1 MDIRFLIEQ
10 LDEINRRD
18 FMKAAG
24 GGLAGAA
31 VGGYFAGANVS
42 PNSSNS
48 TPKPTTQPTKPAQ
61 PIDPRKPWLYNG
73 MTDQMTGESK
83 GGKARVWSENGEA
96 LLEVYFGPNT
106 KDIVFI
112 EVKNKVINFGVDG
125 TSVRIK
131 AGGKVINAHLDRPT
145 SGAYDYGGIHE
156 EWYPGLIKRI
166 FAGGE
171 IKVEVPLFREGPKIY
186 IWNVQPF
193 NPDDPWGI
201 KASKKEQPE
210 KPIEEASDEAIA
222 RIVELS
228 KDKK

>member
-10 LDEINRRD
+10 LDEITRRG
-18 FMKAAG
+18 FLTGLGAAG
-24 GGLAGAA
+24 AGYML
-31 VGGYFAGANVS
+31 GKNDDDT
-42 PNSSNS
+42 N
-48 TPKPTTQPTKPAQ
+48 TEKPKTEPKVEPSKPA
-61 PIDPRKPWLYNG
+61 PPADPRNPWIYNR

-83 GGKARVWSENGEA
+83 GGKAKAWSENGEA
-96 LLEVYFGPNT
+96 ILEVYFGPNT
-106 KDIVFI
+106 KEIVFI
-112 EVKNKVINFGVDG
+112 EVKNKIINFKVDG

-131 AGGKVINAHLDRPT
+131 AGGKVIGAHLGRPT

-156 EWYPGLIKRI
+156 QDNPGLIKRI

-171 IKVEVPLFREGPKIY
+171 IKVEVPLYREGSKIY
-186 IWNVQPF
+186 TWNVKPF

-201 KASKKEQPE
+201 KASKKAPSEE
-210 KPIEEASDEAIA
+210 PIEEASDEAIA

>member
-18 FMKAAG
+18 FMKAAA

-31 VGGYFAGANVS
+31 VGGYFAGAKVAPEPTS
-42 PNSSNS
+42 TDKTEKPSAQPN
-48 TPKPTTQPTKPAQ
+48 KPAA
-61 PIDPRKPWLYNG
+61 PADPRKSWIYNG

-83 GGKARVWSENGEA
+83 GGKARVWSEDGQA

-112 EVKNKVINFGVDG
+112 EVKNQVINFGVDG

-145 SGAYDYGGIHE
+145 SGAYDYGGVHE

-171 IKVEVPLFREGPKIY
+171 IKIEVPIYRKGPQIY
-186 IWNVQPF
+186 TWNVKPF

-201 KASKKEQPE
+201 KASKKEEPL
-210 KPIEEASDEAIA
+210 EETSDEAIA